1 VPRQTGTLPRLLTT
15 EAGAHAALSA
25 GRTEQAAHWA
35 QQLLDMVMP
44 ETSGSETF
52 AALRELNP
60 KIPVLVMSGYDQDGC
75 AQALIDGGAA
85 GFLQKPFSMADLAGK
100 VGRALRA

>member
-1 VPRQTGTLPRLLTT
+1 MLESLGCEVSAFSDGK
-15 EAGAHAALSA
+15 GAVSHYRDNHHTVDLV
-25 GRTEQAAHWA
+25 
-35 QQLLDMVMP
+35 LLDMVMP

-60 KIPVLVMSGYDQDGC
+60 KVPVLVMSGYDQDGC